1 MRKPHEIAPRKAI
14 VIGRPTPTQRDRAR
28 RLLVHEARGDE
39 SSTGLAVAA
48 ERMCKRLSRHSGK
61 VLGVDTFYAL
71 LGRALALVKADFP
84 FLETVTVEPSQACL
98 IGLRES
104 LEGQAVGQVSDGIVA
119 VVATFL
125 ALLATLIG
133 EELSLSVLVE
143 VWAECSLA
151 DVSITGEAE
160 K

>member
-1 MRKPHEIAPRKAI
+1 
-14 VIGRPTPTQRDRAR
+14 
-28 RLLVHEARGDE
+28 
-39 SSTGLAVAA
+39 
-48 ERMCKRLSRHSGK
+48 MCKRLSRHSGK

-71 LGRALALVKADFP
+71 LGRALTLVKADFP
-84 FLETVTVEPSQACL
+84 FLETVTVEPAHACL

-104 LEGQAVGQVSDGIVA
+104 LDGQAVGQVSDGIVA